1 MIHFIYNMSMTDDTP
16 PQKKKKNR
24 KKKNKRCKVR
34 PWIEELRDIF
44 LVIPPEENHAID
56 EVMVS
61 FKGED

>member
-1 MIHFIYNMSMTDDTP
+1 MLTPP
-16 PQKKKKNR
+16 PQKKG
-24 KKKNKRCKVR
+24 KKNKRWKVR